1 MNDRLNFRIENEP
14 ENTSKFQVSQN
25 FFKRDKN
32 TTLQNSSHYYIFM
45 TNHEY
50 DMVWLHNLAQTANNK
65 RASEGVMNMGILAK
79 LYRQARL
86 SIMEV
91 SSRDIWI

>member
-1 MNDRLNFRIENEP
+1 
-14 ENTSKFQVSQN
+14 
-25 FFKRDKN
+25 
-32 TTLQNSSHYYIFM
+32 M

-50 DMVWLHNLAQTANNK
+50 DMVWLHTLVQTANNK
-65 RASEGVMNMGILAK
+65 SASGVAMNMGVLAK

-91 SSRDIWI
+91 SSQIV

>member
-1 MNDRLNFRIENEP
+1 
-14 ENTSKFQVSQN
+14 
-25 FFKRDKN
+25 
-32 TTLQNSSHYYIFM
+32 M

-65 RASEGVMNMGILAK
+65 RTSEGIMNMGILAK

-86 SIMEV
+86 CIMEV
-91 SSRDIWI
+91 SFYVYLSLVSVSVY